1 MIIDAKELI
10 LGRMAAK
17 VAKKALEGET
27 IDIINAEQAVITG
40 SKSDI
45 LAEYKHRQQRGQPKT
60 GPFFFTKENLF
71 VKRAI
76 RGMLP
81 YKKEKGRVA
90 FKRIKCYV
98 GIPSEFKDIKAETV
112 EGAHIS
118 KVQMLKYIS
127 VKELCYLLG
136 RREQA

>member
-40 SKSDI
+40 GKSDI

-81 YKKEKGRVA
+81 YKKEKGRSA

-98 GIPSEFKDIKAETV
+98 GVPPEFKDKKAETV

-136 RREQA
+136 RREQL